1 MGAKKTLFRS
11 KDGLPVEA
19 FAIAGNPTDIDT
31 WRLPHHK
38 KSIRRVRKDEIDIEE
53 TVDWEMVS
61 AAVSALLPGRN
72 RAMRFDAG
80 PEDILKAAGHL
91 ADHYRK
97 AGKPLPD
104 ILAALL

>member
-1 MGAKKTLFRS
+1 MGAKKTLSRS
-11 KDGLPVEA
+11 KNGLPAEA
-19 FAIAGNPTDIDT
+19 FAIAGDPADIAT

-38 KSIRRVRKDEIDIEE
+38 KSIRRARAEEIDIEE

-61 AAVSALLPGRN
+61 VAVSALSPVRN
-72 RAMRFDAG
+72 CALRVDAG

-91 ADHYRK
+91 ADHFRK